1 LKLVVPTREALSRRR
16 GKPDREI
23 PCEKPSAR
31 DILNAIRDR
40 TPIPDRRSGSDRRK
54 ITRGGR
60 RKTDKTP

>member
-1 LKLVVPTREALSRRR
+1 VKLGFPTREALSRRR

-31 DILNAIRDR
+31 DILNVIRDR
-40 TPIPDRRSGSDRRK
+40 TPIPDRRGGSDRRK
-54 ITRGGR
+54 TSRGGR